1 MGKKEENRTFR
12 VLYLLAIF
20 FVVDGHIPLEGELMN
35 FGGLF
40 RYYSFHMMLFAFGS
54 GYFFDYGRSFKDA
67 VLRDCR
73 HLLVPLYVY
82 NLLYGLLA
90 AILRKGLGM
99 TLGEPLSLYTILAAP
114 VLDGQHFA
122 YNLGAWF
129 IGALFLLKVIYRC
142 LYSLLRRFPAPDLS
156 VFILSLLAGFAAVTL
171 CRKGP
176 VSGGFLPVCRALILL
191 PGYSL
196 GALYRERLEKL
207 DRCPSVPYLTVLV
220 LLRLIFTTA
229 VPENAYLISNLS
241 YFPCGPAALYLGSF
255 LAIAFYL
262 RIARILSPLL
272 ERSRIL
278 LFASRNTFD
287 IMMHHGLGILLLNGI
302 FLLLNRFHLGAAE
315 FSVHQFRTAQG
326 YVYAPH
332 GAPEWAV
339 LYVLAG
345 VAAGLC
351 AAFVR
356 EWLKGKIRN
365 RTNG

>member
-54 GYFFDYGRSFKDA
+54 GYFFDSGRSFKDA

-129 IGALFLLKVIYRC
+129 IGALFLLKVIHFWR
-142 LYSLLRRFPAPDLS
+142 
-156 VFILSLLAGFAAVTL
+156 
-171 CRKGP
+171 
-176 VSGGFLPVCRALILL
+176 
-191 PGYSL
+191 
-196 GALYRERLEKL
+196 
-207 DRCPSVPYLTVLV
+207 
-220 LLRLIFTTA
+220 
-229 VPENAYLISNLS
+229 
-241 YFPCGPAALYLGSF
+241 
-255 LAIAFYL
+255 
-262 RIARILSPLL
+262 
-272 ERSRIL
+272 
-278 LFASRNTFD
+278 ASR
-287 IMMHHGLGILLLNGI
+287 
-302 FLLLNRFHLGAAE
+302 R
-315 FSVHQFRTAQG
+315 S
-326 YVYAPH
+326 
-332 GAPEWAV
+332 
-339 LYVLAG
+339 
-345 VAAGLC
+345 LC
-351 AAFVR
+351 AAGGLFPEAFCR
-356 EWLKGKIRN
+356 CAGR
-365 RTNG
+365 